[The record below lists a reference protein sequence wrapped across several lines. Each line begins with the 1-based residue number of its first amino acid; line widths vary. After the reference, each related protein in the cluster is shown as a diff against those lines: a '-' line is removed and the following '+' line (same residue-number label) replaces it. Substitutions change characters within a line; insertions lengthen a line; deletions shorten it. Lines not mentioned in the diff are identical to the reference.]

1 MRPEIESHA
10 IAGQHARTAVVQ
22 AHLDGLRRDEPAC
35 THDQLGAAG
44 LVILEVHGNQAD
56 DHVALARQN
65 SLHVG
70 GDGTGH
76 YSEPSRVVNQIGD
89 LCAPNLVLAG
99 KTVGVWARAADQFT
113 LDNGGAMPRPGQ
125 VPSQEFAALAAA
137 EDERFIAFRLGHHQ
151 FLRYGSRRSS
161 AASAQVE
168 PSTGTKL
175 VVVRHTPARKRA
187 NGTVDPRLVSPTL
200 SPIFLHDLGCRRL
213 PNLGHFEV
221 MSLHV
226 RSHPVWVRYT

>member
-76 YSEPSRVVNQIGD
+76 HSEPSRVVNQIGD

-125 VPSQEFAALAAA
+125 VPSQEFAP
-137 EDERFIAFRLGHHQ
+137 RRCRGRAFHSVPVGA
-151 FLRYGSRRSS
+151 SS
-161 AASAQVE
+161 IPQVW
-168 PSTGTKL
+168 
-175 VVVRHTPARKRA
+175 
-187 NGTVDPRLVSPTL
+187 L
-200 SPIFLHDLGCRRL
+200 SPQLGGFGSSRTVNGYQAGRCPAHACTQTRERHSRSKTGL
-213 PNLGHFEV
+213 ANLV
-221 MSLHV
+221 LNIPS
-226 RSHPVWVRYT
+226 